1 VLGEAFFL
9 LFLLAL
15 SGFFSGSEIAL
26 FSLGEARVRTLRD
39 EGHRGAKT
47 LERLKSNPERLLAT
61 ILIGNNIVNIG
72 AASIAT
78 ALALEA
84 YGSAGVAYATGI
96 MTLLVLIFGE
106 ITPKGL
112 ATANADRFSL
122 FVAPAIYVLS
132 RALFPLVWPLEKLT
146 RWFVRRSL
154 REGRLTVTEGEIRE
168 MTAIG
173 HREGAIDEHERRII
187 ERAFRLDET
196 RAWDVMT
203 PRVDIFA
210 WSADRTLESITTEL
224 PTARFSR
231 VPVYRESVDDI
242 VGILYTRD
250 AYQALV
256 SGLGQVPLGE
266 LAREPF
272 FVPGSVPLTRLL
284 SDFQTRRI
292 HMGVVIDEYGGTDGL
307 VTLEDIL
314 EELVGEIED
323 ETDLE
328 HQPVVRVSKD
338 EILVEGGADLRE
350 INHFFN
356 TAFPQLEHRSLN
368 GYLLDELGY
377 VPGTGEEIEREGV
390 RIRILEATET
400 QVVQAMLVRP
410 QGGGEGSV
418 ATSEEAAAGDPE

>member
-1 VLGEAFFL
+1 
-9 LFLLAL
+9 
-15 SGFFSGSEIAL
+15 
-26 FSLGEARVRTLRD
+26 
-39 EGHRGAKT
+39 
-47 LERLKSNPERLLAT
+47 
-61 ILIGNNIVNIG
+61 
-72 AASIAT
+72 
-78 ALALEA
+78 
-84 YGSAGVAYATGI
+84 
-96 MTLLVLIFGE
+96 VLIFGE

-112 ATANADRFSL
+112 ATANADRYAL
-122 FVAPAIYVLS
+122 FVAPTIHVLS
-132 RALFPLVWPLEKLT
+132 RVLFPIVLPLENLT
-146 RWFVRRSL
+146 RWFVRRSQ

-203 PRVDIFA
+203 PRVEIFA
-210 WSADRTLESITTEL
+210 WPADRTLASITTEL
-224 PTARFSR
+224 PSLRFSR

-256 SGLGQVPLGE
+256 SGQRDILLAD

-272 FVPGSVPLTRLL
+272 FVPGSIPLTRLL
-284 SDFQTRRI
+284 GDFQTRRI

-314 EELVGEIED
+314 EELVGEIVD

-328 HQPVVRVSKD
+328 HQPVVRVSRN
-338 EILVEGGADLRE
+338 ELLVEGGADLRE

-377 VPGTGEEIEREGV
+377 VPHAGEEVNREGV
-390 RIRILEATET
+390 LIRIVEATET
-400 QVVQAMLVRP
+400 QVLRAVLLRTHGAD
-410 QGGGEGSV
+410 GEP
-418 ATSEEAAAGDPE
+418 AEAHEEAPAGERE